1 MAEENVVNQ
10 AEQTANQAIKV
21 VETDASKVAQEAE
34 KVVAPIAQEI
44 KVDAQKVEQVAS
56 QVITEVKDVSLKT
69 VIEDLE
75 QVLGKEVTYFETE
88 GKQFAKIILEDGQA
102 IWNETEKIAEPIIK
116 ETEDIFTIA
125 IKKIVSIWMSFR
137 VKIGTWILPKPTVT
151 VTNTPPTTIIAGK

>member
-44 KVDAQKVEQVAS
+44 KVDAPKVEQVAS

-88 GKQFAKIILEDGQA
+88 GKQFVKIILEDGQA
-102 IWNETEKIAEPIIK
+102 IWDETEKIAEPIIK

-125 IKKIVSIWMSFR
+125 IKKISI
-137 VKIGTWILPKPTVT
+137 G
-151 VTNTPPTTIIAGK
+151 IIDRPNPIDLFSGSAIYFLK